1 MTTPQPMPF
10 FAAAAD
16 FAAGRDTPREF
27 LERCLA
33 RLEAFERRQRLDEG

>member
-16 FAAGRDTPREF
+16 FATGRDTPREF

-33 RLEAFERRQRLDEG
+33 RLGF